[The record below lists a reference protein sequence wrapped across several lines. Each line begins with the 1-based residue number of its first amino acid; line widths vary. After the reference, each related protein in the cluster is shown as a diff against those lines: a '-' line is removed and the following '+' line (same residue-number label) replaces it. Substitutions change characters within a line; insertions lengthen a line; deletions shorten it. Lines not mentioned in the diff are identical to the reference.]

1 MTTKMKLD
9 GARHE
14 ISIKDMGFPETL
26 RSIPLPP
33 KELYAI
39 GSMEALSAEG
49 VAIVG
54 ARKATPYGR
63 ERAGRF
69 AAMLTERGITLVTG
83 GARGCDT
90 AALKGCMERNGRA
103 VVFLGGGCDAV
114 YPSEN
119 ANLFQRIIDN
129 GGAVVSEH
137 PWDATPLPYKFRA
150 RNRLIAGLSKA
161 VFVIEAGLPSG
172 TFSTADEAL
181 AASKEV
187 FALPGPI
194 TSQQSRGVNR
204 LIYQGA
210 TPIVDDETFTDQLFA
225 LFGQNA

>member
-1 MTTKMKLD
+1 MNTQKKLD
-9 GARHE
+9 GTRFEVA
-14 ISIKDMGFPETL
+14 IDDTGFPEPL
-26 RSIPLPP
+26 RSIPMPP

-49 VAIVG
+49 MAIVG

-63 ERAGRF
+63 ECAGRF
-69 AAMLTERGITLVTG
+69 AAMLTERNITLVTG

-90 AALKGCMERNGRA
+90 AALKGCMERSGRA
-103 VVFLGGGCDAV
+103 VVFLGGGCDVV

-119 ANLFQRIIDN
+119 ASLFQRVIDN

-137 PWDATPLPYKFRA
+137 PWDTAPLPFMFRA

-161 VFVIEAGLPSG
+161 VFIIEAGLPSG

-194 TSQQSRGVNR
+194 TSQQSRGANR

-210 TPIVDDETFTDQLFA
+210 TPIVDDETFADQLFA